1 MLSVQCKFHGN
12 RGLGARRRTR
22 ISALG
27 TCNGWLAT
35 SHPGLRPAGHSTGKL
50 PCKFSSSP
58 PVLSPCPSEPL
69 LCSVH
74 TTQTAG
80 RFRRETRQSQ
90 TPSCQLSTLVGFGS
104 RLSSSR
110 WPAACSCSAATAAR
124 SCVLDRPALDGQ
136 ARPPPR
142 RRLCR
147 LLRRRPPPRRPVG
160 GVGPPGG
167 VRRRRRR
174 QAMGGDATNALSRW
188 ATRHPSTSATSS
200 VSSTTSALILEN
212 DH

>member
-58 PVLSPCPSEPL
+58 PVLSPSPAEPL

-110 WPAACSCSAATAAR
+110 WPAAAAVLRQPRDRACSIDLHSMARLAPLLVAVFAASCGGVLLLGAPSAASGAPVVYVVGDDAR
-124 SCVLDRPALDGQ
+124 
-136 ARPPPR
+136 
-142 RRLCR
+142 
-147 LLRRRPPPRRPVG
+147 
-160 GVGPPGG
+160 
-167 VRRRRRR
+167 
-174 QAMGGDATNALSRW
+174 RW
-188 ATRHPSTSATSS
+188 AATPPTRSAGGP
-200 VSSTTSALILEN
+200 
-212 DH
+212 